1 MEVEC
6 RLLELRPRN
15 GDRVADVGRGV
26 SKGGVDCR
34 GEMAWN
40 GSEEGVTRSIPE
52 HWRKTAGGRMW
63 LEYRKQVL
71 YADGG
76 RIFGIGLLA
85 EGGLVDAA
93 GQSVL

>member
-1 MEVEC
+1 
-6 RLLELRPRN
+6 
-15 GDRVADVGRGV
+15 
-26 SKGGVDCR
+26 
-34 GEMAWN
+34 
-40 GSEEGVTRSIPE
+40 
-52 HWRKTAGGRMW
+52 MW

-76 RIFGIGLLA
+76 RTFGIGLLA